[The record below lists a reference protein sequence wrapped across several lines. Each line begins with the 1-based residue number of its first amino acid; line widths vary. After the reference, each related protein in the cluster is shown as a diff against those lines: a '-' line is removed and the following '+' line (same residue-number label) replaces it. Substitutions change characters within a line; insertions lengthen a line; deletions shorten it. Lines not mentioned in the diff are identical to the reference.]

1 MTNFHKMLDI
11 EFNTFITNLRGKK
24 TISINDLILF
34 KSVIYD
40 IYEKENE
47 PDNIYLRRQL
57 HLIDLKI

>member
-11 EFNTFITNLRGKK
+11 KFDEFISNLRKK
-24 TISINDLILF
+24 ETISVNDLILF

-40 IYEKENE
+40 IYENENE
-47 PDNIYLRRQL
+47 PDNKYLRRQL